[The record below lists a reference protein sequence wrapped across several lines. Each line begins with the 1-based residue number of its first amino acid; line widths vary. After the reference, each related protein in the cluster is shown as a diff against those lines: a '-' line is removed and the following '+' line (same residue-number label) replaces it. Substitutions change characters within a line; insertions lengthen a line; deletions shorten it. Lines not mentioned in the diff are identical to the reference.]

1 MPRSLIKN
9 KPLTKGKMKTT
20 RAKTDVLVP
29 RSTKKSLY
37 RKVREDMDKKYKRR
51 RK

>member
-1 MPRSLIKN
+1 
-9 KPLTKGKMKTT
+9 
-20 RAKTDVLVP
+20 VLVP

-51 RK
+51 RKWESQNLE